1 MTADLNLTEQRR
13 ASAAAGGDLR
23 NDLGT
28 WAQREAFR
36 GETVLRLVDVSKR
49 FGATP
54 AIDGVS
60 FEVSRGEIVGVIGR
74 SGAGKSTLI
83 RCLNGLEKPDSGRI
97 EVLGEDIAPLG
108 ERELRKVR
116 LRVGMIF
123 QHFNLLSSKTVAGNI
138 ALPLKIAGRSSSERR
153 ERLQAL
159 LWLVGLED
167 KADAYPAQLSGG
179 QKQRVGIA
187 RALAADPAILLSD
200 EATSAL
206 DPETTASILAL
217 LRDINRKL
225 GLTIVLITHEMSV
238 VRAIAGRVIVLDHG
252 RVVEE
257 GEAAAVFA
265 SPEAALTRRLLASS
279 RHDAP
284 GSKDREWFAS
294 LIEDWAPGFDTVYRV
309 ILEGELATRPVLA
322 ELTSETG
329 ALPVILRARTFGEE
343 CGAVATIIFSVRALS
358 SDFVARVERHLKVSG
373 AKVEIL
379 GHAKPPA

>member
-1 MTADLNLTEQRR
+1 MTVDLKLTEHPQ
-13 ASAAAGGDLR
+13 SAPGDRPALSPR
-23 NDLGT
+23 H
-28 WAQREAFR
+28 EALPR
-36 GETVLRLVDVSKR
+36 ETVLRLVDVSKR

-54 AIDGVS
+54 AIEGVS
-60 FEVSRGEIVGVIGR
+60 FEVKRGEIVGVIGR

-108 ERELRKVR
+108 ERDLRRVR

-123 QHFNLLSSKTVAGNI
+123 QHFNLLSSKTVADNV
-138 ALPLKIAGRSSSERR
+138 ALPLQIVGRTQSERR
-153 ERLQAL
+153 DRVRSL

-167 KADAYPAQLSGG
+167 KAAAYPGQLSGG

-187 RALAADPAILLSD
+187 RALAADPALLLSY

-225 GLTIVLITHEMSV
+225 GLTIILITHEMSV

-252 RVVEE
+252 RIVEE
-257 GEAAAVFA
+257 GDAAAVFGR
-265 SPEAALTRRLLASS
+265 PQAALTRRLLAPAH
-279 RHDAP
+279 HDAP
-284 GSKDREWFAS
+284 DSKDREWFAS
-294 LIEDWAPGFDTVYRV
+294 LGGGWAPGFDTIFRI
-309 ILEGELATRPVLA
+309 ILEGALAERPVLA

-329 ALPVILRARTFGEE
+329 ALPVILRAKTFGES
-343 CGAVATIIFSVRALS
+343 CGAVATIIFSVRAPS
-358 SDFVARVERHLKVSG
+358 SDFVARVERWLKLGG
-373 AKVEIL
+373 ATVEIL
-379 GHAKPPA
+379 GHARPAV